1 VIKMGL
7 LERARNIL
15 KTSLSDLLAKAESPQ
30 RMLAAHILEL
40 TKIERQGRRS
50 LLDVLKQ
57 EKILSQKLAEIEEA
71 EALWQSRAEAALEKE
86 RDDLARRA
94 LIRKR
99 ELTRQA
105 ADLSKEIESLRRVK
119 ADLKNTL
126 SSITERMETARRER
140 ARLLGEETRERLER
154 LEEAA
159 AQKTAPAVLD
169 ELEAW
174 AALEAEDKT
183 ERILELQKDEIEA
196 ELKALKTRL
205 LSKKT
210 K

>member
-1 VIKMGL
+1 MGL
-7 LERARNIL
+7 LERAKNIL
-15 KTSLSDLLAKAESPQ
+15 TTSLSDLLAKAESPP

-50 LLDVLKQ
+50 LLDVIRE
-57 EKILSQKLAEIEEA
+57 EKRLAQKLAQIEE
-71 EALWQSRAEAALEKE
+71 EMALWQSRAEAALERE

-99 ELTRQA
+99 ELAQEA
-105 ADLSKEIESLRRVK
+105 ADLSKEIENLGQVK

-126 SSITERMETARRER
+126 RSITERMETARRER

-154 LEEAA
+154 LEETAVE
-159 AQKTAPAVLD
+159 KTGEAVLD

-174 AALEAEDKT
+174 ATLEAEDT
-183 ERILELQKDEIEA
+183 TDRILKLQKDEIEA
-196 ELKALKTRL
+196 ELKDLKKSL
-205 LSKKT
+205 LPKKET